1 MKETDLSILAEK
13 HLDQKAT
20 DIILKYR
27 GYIESYISL
36 YPEFATTL
44 VPWINNA
51 HAPKIIAPNII
62 NDMVKAGIK
71 ANVGPMAAVAGA
83 IAEYVGKDLMV
94 HSREVVVENGGD
106 IFLMLNGTITIGIF
120 AGESPLSMKM
130 GVCID
135 TEDQPIAVCTSSGTV
150 GHSLSM
156 GKADAVCVISR
167 SCSLADAAATS
178 IGNQIKTKAD
188 INKSIDF
195 GKKIE
200 GIIGIVVIMDD
211 KIGLWGGIEVI
222 PLKT

>member
-1 MKETDLSILAEK
+1 MDFYELLGNFDQIGGFDLLLPFILVFTLMFAVLEKIKLFGEKKNINMVVSLVVAIFFLNNTYLIFVLQKFLPNVSIL
-13 HLDQKAT
+13 
-20 DIILKYR
+20 
-27 GYIESYISL
+27 
-36 YPEFATTL
+36 L
-44 VPWINNA
+44 V
-51 HAPKIIAPNII
+51 
-62 NDMVKAGIK
+62 
-71 ANVGPMAAVAGA
+71 
-83 IAEYVGKDLMV
+83 
-94 HSREVVVENGGD
+94 
-106 IFLMLNGTITIGIF
+106 IFLMALLLFGIF

-135 TEDQPIAVCTSSGTV
+135 TKNQPLAVCTSSGTI

-195 GKKIE
+195 GKKID

-211 KIGLWGGIEVI
+211 KIGLWGDIEVI